1 MEALNLGDKRVAL
14 KFGMSEPVLMAA
26 ASISLL
32 KGELRLA
39 PPLFGRVRSDVAVLI
54 PEDPRSR

>member
-1 MEALNLGDKRVAL
+1 MSGSSLIDALIRGDKRVAL
-14 KFGMSEPVLMAA
+14 IFG
-26 ASISLL
+26 ISDPEKL

-39 PPLFGRVRSDVAVLI
+39 PPLFGRALSDVAVLI